1 MNVGGTGWPSS
12 ERAPSEASQNY
23 KKKSWGC
30 SVTSPA
36 SAFAS
41 RLRISCDSGCEITA
55 MWLNKTTVKVP
66 VHRREQ
72 GWFKMEYCINP
83 QLHHNHDFIVW
94 FVIVMKEK
102 NMVLPLYLRK
112 KRLRSTQMQQYS
124 SFLWFCN
131 SFLPKV
137 CLSVISTAF
146 PPESVIHRINVER
159 LN

>member
-1 MNVGGTGWPSS
+1 M
-12 ERAPSEASQNY
+12 Q
-23 KKKSWGC
+23 SWGC

-55 MWLNKTTVKVP
+55 MWLNNTTVKVP

-83 QLHHNHDFIVW
+83 QLHHNHDIIVW

-112 KRLRSTQMQQYS
+112 KDCGPPRCNNIPP
-124 SFLWFCN
+124 SFG
-131 SFLPKV
+131 
-137 CLSVISTAF
+137 
-146 PPESVIHRINVER
+146 SVIHSYLKYVYPPPRKCNPQNKCRETKLRDPIWSSSTSLMN
-159 LN
+159 L